1 MLKLLLSN
9 DAYVCAW
16 VQARLDNINFRDC
29 KAIGVMRDSRL
40 VAGIVYH
47 NLRDGQIEA
56 SIAVEDKR
64 WANKSV
70 LYAIFAYPFKQCS
83 CHRVLVTVKDNNKKS
98 IRLAKKMGFKVE
110 GKLRQMFPPHDAVL
124 LGMLKDECQYIKEK

>member
-9 DAYVCAW
+9 DAYVSAW

-40 VAGIVYH
+40 VAGVVYH

-64 WANKSV
+64 WENKSV
-70 LYAIFAYPFKQCS
+70 
-83 CHRVLVTVKDNNKKS
+83 
-98 IRLAKKMGFKVE
+98 
-110 GKLRQMFPPHDAVL
+110 
-124 LGMLKDECQYIKEK
+124 